1 MSTIDENLKIVTNKF
16 RKGSKRYLAAR
27 YIVRQNREIPKNEKE
42 SICQQIPIS
51 SKTLQD
57 LFTELKKMGL
67 YPPQETIESSEEPLH
82 HPQEAS
88 QQVEETEYATIEDL
102 NLFRKEMSNFSESLR
117 YLTSLMNDGA
127 EIEAPIEEEQEFE
140 PIMPD
145 EMTIRDP
152 SLSRQSIW
160 LKPKTQM
167 YFDLT
172 RQGIFGNYSDTNE
185 ISPFNGFK
193 GNLSDFF
200 NTIVDEYFIRNFN
213 ADIGILMRR
222 YIR

>member
-1 MSTIDENLKIVTNKF
+1 MSTIDKSLEIVANRFK
-16 RKGSKRYLAAR
+16 KDSKRYLAAR
-27 YIVRQNREIPKNEKE
+27 YIVKQGRKIPKNEKDA
-42 SICQQIPIS
+42 ICQEIPIADS
-51 SKTLQD
+51 TLRD
-57 LFTELKKMGL
+57 LFTELRKMGL
-67 YPPQETIESSEEPLH
+67 YPPQETIEISEEPSY
-82 HPQEAS
+82 HPQESS

-102 NLFRKEMSNFSESLR
+102 DLFRKEMSNFSDSIR
-117 YLTSLMNDGA
+117 YLTSLMTGGA
-127 EIEAPIEEEQEFE
+127 EIEVPPEEEQEFE
-140 PIMPD
+140 PVMPD

-152 SLSRQSIW
+152 SLNRQSIW

-167 YFDLT
+167 YYDLT

-200 NTIVDEYFIRNFN
+200 NTIVDDYFIRNFN

-222 YIR
+222 FIR